1 MFVGSVDEE
10 GPIDPQRHTIRV
22 GRRYDVLTVRPMLSG
37 AVPDGNGTP
46 FCEALVNA
54 IRPRCDALEKSIY
67 FNHILKRFPT
77 TSMRGATSSPWSNAL
92 CDLKRIVVIVL
103 LHSLVFQ
110 VHQWL
115 SSADANADLPD
126 FGSLKVKL
134 QDLFWRSRGAL
145 LKHEVDDH
153 ALSCLIICI
162 YSNIGQS

>member
-10 GPIDPQRHTIRV
+10 GQIDPQHHTIRA
-22 GRRYDVLTVRPMLSG
+22 GRRSGVLTVRPMLSG

-54 IRPRCDALEKSIY
+54 IRPRCEALEKSIY
-67 FNHILKRFPT
+67 FNHILKWFPT
-77 TSMRGATSSPWSNAL
+77 KSMRGATSSPWSNAL
-92 CDLKRIVVIVL
+92 CDLKRMVL
-103 LHSLVFQ
+103 IIHLDTRVFQ

-115 SSADANADLPD
+115 SNANANGDLPH
-126 FGSLKVKL
+126 FGQLKAKL
-134 QDLFWRSRGAL
+134 RDHFWRSKGAL